1 MTSHSTIPRRFYGTA
16 LVSLLYVSLL
26 SPCYAGKVKA
36 FANPKS
42 DFTTYQTYQWLPVK
56 ALGKMGVVEDDP
68 AVAPVI
74 RDAMNR
80 ELTAR
85 GLREVK
91 EGGDL
96 QVSAIV
102 LTVAVP
108 QLEAVIFPG
117 NVPLDFATP
126 IATMGRWNREGTLA
140 VNLIDSKTKNW
151 AWAAMI
157 TESINTKPG
166 SNLGKIPGAAGKLF
180 SKYPAKKK

>member
-1 MTSHSTIPRRFYGTA
+1 MTSHLTVPARICLP
-16 LVSLLYVSLL
+16 LLFACFL
-26 SPCYAGKVKA
+26 SPCHAGKVKA

-56 ALGKMGVVEDDP
+56 TLTKTGLVEDDP
-68 AVAPVI
+68 AVAPAI
-74 RDAMNR
+74 RAAMNH

-85 GLREVK
+85 GLMEVK

-96 QVSAIV
+96 QVSAIA
-102 LTVAVP
+102 LTVPVP
-108 QLEAVIFPG
+108 QLEAVIFQG
-117 NVPLDFATP
+117 MVPLDYGTA

-140 VNLIDSKTKNW
+140 VNLIDSKTKNY

-157 TESINTKPG
+157 TESIKTTPG
-166 SNLGKIPGAAGKLF
+166 SNMGKIPSATGKLF